1 MKEEEME
8 VRVRVPAPLKKL
20 AEERDVIKA
29 QGKTVEEVLR
39 WLTET
44 YPGLKKMI
52 CDEQGR
58 VRRFIN
64 IYVNDED
71 IRFIQNLETP
81 LKEGD
86 QISIVPAI
94 AGGSPLK
101 REGAL
106 IFAPKF
112 MTGAFK
118 TVKAFK
124 DWLIIKAKKEGSEI
138 SVEETHQLLQKKEPI
153 VLLDIREKEEI
164 AVGYIEGATFLPQGL
179 LSEKVE
185 NLLPDKDVPVVIYC
199 TGGIRS
205 LAAAKL
211 MKEKGYTHVFS
222 MAKGINEWKAAGCE
236 VVSDS
241 ELTPDQLTRYS
252 RHLMLKEV
260 GMEGQIQLLKAKVLL
275 VGAGGL
281 GCPAALYLAAAG
293 VGTLGI
299 VDSDKVDLTNLQ
311 RQVLHGLADVGRP
324 KTESAKEAIR
334 RINPGVKVVTYQER
348 LTPQNALEIFQKY
361 DLIIDGSD
369 NFPTKYLVN
378 DASFLTG
385 KPYIYGGVFQFE
397 GQASVFFPKEG
408 GPCLRCLFPEPPP
421 PGLVP
426 S

>member
-1 MKEEEME
+1 MK
-8 VRVRVPAPLKKL
+8 
-20 AEERDVIKA
+20 I
-29 QGKTVEEVLR
+29 GTWKT
-39 WLTET
+39 
-44 YPGLKKMI
+44 I
-52 CDEQGR
+52 
-58 VRRFIN
+58 
-64 IYVNDED
+64 
-71 IRFIQNLETP
+71 
-81 LKEGD
+81 
-86 QISIVPAI
+86 
-94 AGGSPLK
+94 
-101 REGAL
+101 
-106 IFAPKF
+106 
-112 MTGAFK
+112 
-118 TVKAFK
+118 KAFK
-124 DWLIIKAKKEGSEI
+124 DWFIIKAKKEGSEI
-138 SVEETHQLLQKKEPI
+138 SVEETHQLLGKKEPI

-164 AVGYIEGATFLPQGL
+164 ALGYINGTVFLPQGF

-185 NLLPDKDVPVVIYC
+185 NLLPDKNVPVVVYC
-199 TGGIRS
+199 AGGIRS

-211 MKEKGYTHVFS
+211 MKEKGYMNVFS
-222 MAKGINEWKAAGCE
+222 MAKGIDGWRAAGYE
-236 VVSDS
+236 VMSDS

-252 RHLMLKEV
+252 RHLMLPEV
-260 GMEGQIQLLKAKVLL
+260 GIEGQIQLLKAKVLL

-299 VDSDKVDLTNLQ
+299 IDSDRVDLSNLQ
-311 RQVLHGLADVGRP
+311 RQILHGLADVGRP

-334 RINPGVKVVTYQER
+334 RINPDVKVVTYTER
-348 LTPQNALEIFQKY
+348 LTPQNALEIFQEY

-378 DASFLTG
+378 DASFFTG

>member
-1 MKEEEME
+1 
-8 VRVRVPAPLKKL
+8 
-20 AEERDVIKA
+20 
-29 QGKTVEEVLR
+29 
-39 WLTET
+39 
-44 YPGLKKMI
+44 
-52 CDEQGR
+52 
-58 VRRFIN
+58 
-64 IYVNDED
+64 
-71 IRFIQNLETP
+71 
-81 LKEGD
+81 
-86 QISIVPAI
+86 
-94 AGGSPLK
+94 
-101 REGAL
+101 
-106 IFAPKF
+106 
-112 MTGAFK
+112 MTKAFK
-118 TVKAFK
+118 TIKAFK
-124 DWLIIKAKKEGSEI
+124 DWFIIKAKKEGSEI
-138 SVEETHQLLQKKEPI
+138 SVEETHGLLQKKEPI

-164 AVGYIEGATFLPQGL
+164 ALGYINGTVFLPQGF

-185 NLLPDKDVPVVIYC
+185 NLLPDKNVPVVVYC
-199 TGGIRS
+199 AGGIRS

-211 MKEKGYTHVFS
+211 MREKGYMNVFS
-222 MAKGINEWKAAGCE
+222 MAKGIDGWRAAGYE
-236 VVSDS
+236 VMSES

-252 RHLMLKEV
+252 RHLMLPEV
-260 GMEGQIQLLKAKVLL
+260 GIEGQIQLLKAKVLL

-299 VDSDKVDLTNLQ
+299 IDSDRVDLSNLQ
-311 RQVLHGLADVGRP
+311 RQILHGLADVGRP

-334 RINPGVKVVTYQER
+334 RINPDVKVVTYPER
-348 LTPQNALEIFQKY
+348 LTPQNALEIFQEY

-378 DASFLTG
+378 DASFFTG

>member
-1 MKEEEME
+1 MRK
-8 VRVRVPAPLKKL
+8 
-20 AEERDVIKA
+20 
-29 QGKTVEEVLR
+29 
-39 WLTET
+39 
-44 YPGLKKMI
+44 
-52 CDEQGR
+52 
-58 VRRFIN
+58 
-64 IYVNDED
+64 
-71 IRFIQNLETP
+71 
-81 LKEGD
+81 
-86 QISIVPAI
+86 
-94 AGGSPLK
+94 
-101 REGAL
+101 
-106 IFAPKF
+106 
-112 MTGAFK
+112 AFK
-118 TVKAFK
+118 TIKAFK
-124 DWLIIKAKKEGSEI
+124 DWFIIKAKKEGSEI

-164 AVGYIEGATFLPQGL
+164 ALGYIEGTTFLPQGL
-179 LSEKVE
+179 LKEKVE
-185 NLLPDKDVPVVIYC
+185 SLLPDKNVPVVVYC
-199 TGGIRS
+199 AGGIRS

-211 MKEKGYTHVFS
+211 MRERGYAHVFS
-222 MAKGINEWKAAGCE
+222 MAKGINGWKEAGHD

-299 VDSDKVDLTNLQ
+299 IDSDKVDLTNLQ
-311 RQVLHGLADVGRP
+311 RQILHGLADVGRP
-324 KTESAKEAIR
+324 KTESAKEAIH
-334 RINPGVKVVTYQER
+334 RINPDVKVVTYQER
-348 LTPQNALEIFQKY
+348 LTPQNALEIFQEY
-361 DLIIDGSD
+361 DIIIDGSD

-378 DASFLTG
+378 DASFFTG
-385 KPYIYGGVFQFE
+385 KPYVYGGVFQFE